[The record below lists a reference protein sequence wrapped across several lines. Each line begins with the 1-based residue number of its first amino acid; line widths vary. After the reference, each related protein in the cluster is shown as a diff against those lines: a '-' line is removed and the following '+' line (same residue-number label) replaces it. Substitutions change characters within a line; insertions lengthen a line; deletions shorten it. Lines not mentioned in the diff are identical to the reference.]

1 MSSSKKI
8 YKELLNI
15 LFTEQQILF
24 VFLAYSIFISL
35 IYLAVPLGAQII
47 VNIISTGVLIQPL
60 VIISIGVLFGLIFL
74 GVLRILQLYITEIL
88 QRKIFAKISWQ
99 TASRLLKVAQK
110 HLSEVYAPEL
120 VNRFFDTV
128 TIQKSLTLILL
139 EVPSAILQI
148 LVGLIIMGI
157 YHPILI
163 VFDIFLIA
171 VIFLIV
177 ILGYR
182 GLETSL
188 AESSSKYKVAYWLEE
203 IARCNVGFKMNAK
216 EDFLLNHLDEKI
228 LNYLSDRK
236 QHFKVILR
244 QFSGSY
250 LFEAFASAGVLSIG
264 AWLVINGKMTLGQ
277 LVASE
282 IIILMILS
290 SIDKIVQKI
299 ETWYDLLTAIDKVS
313 YISKLGVEKKDGILL
328 EPSEIGSEIKIID
341 VDFSYNDSVKVFNK
355 LNMELSSGARA
366 SLVGVSGSGKTSLAY
381 ILSGL
386 YEINSGHI
394 FIDGRDIRSIDLDSL
409 RTRFALVSDFNEI
422 FSGTV
427 EENILLGRNAL
438 EKDSLDKVIDLLEL
452 ERDLRKYPKGLNT
465 KLLSEGRNIS
475 LGQRQRILIARSI
488 IGNPQLL
495 ILDEAFGGMDEMTKL
510 KIINKI
516 FDLKNPWTILNITHD
531 AEVVAR
537 TKEIFLLEDGAIKE
551 KGLIDDLSND
561 TKSSFSQLFPELA
574 KFKIREAN

>member
-1 MSSSKKI
+1 MSPDKKI
-8 YKELLNI
+8 YKELWNI
-15 LFTEQQILF
+15 LFAEKQMLA
-24 VFLAYSIFISL
+24 VFLAYSIFISI
-35 IYLAVPLGAQII
+35 IYLTIPLGAQII

-60 VIISIGVLFGLIFL
+60 VIISIGVLLGLVFL
-74 GVLRILQLYITEIL
+74 GFLRVLQLYITEIL

-128 TIQKSLTLILL
+128 TIQKALTIILL
-139 EVPSAILQI
+139 EVPVAFLQI
-148 LVGLIIMGI
+148 VVGLIILGI
-157 YHPILI
+157 YHPFLV

-171 VIFLIV
+171 AIVLIV
-177 ILGYR
+177 SLGFK

-216 EDFLLNHLDEKI
+216 DDFLLNHLDEKI
-228 LNYLSDRK
+228 LHYLSDRK

-244 QFSGSY
+244 QISGSY
-250 LFEAFASAGVLSIG
+250 ILEAFASAGVLAIG
-264 AWLVINGKMTLGQ
+264 SWLVISGNMTLGQ
-277 LVASE
+277 LVAAE
-282 IIILMILS
+282 IIILMILAA
-290 SIDKIVQKI
+290 IDKITQKL
-299 ETWYDLLTAIDKVS
+299 ESWYDLLTAIDKVN
-313 YISKLGVEKKDGILL
+313 YINKLSIEKKDGVLL
-328 EPSEIGSEIKIID
+328 EPRDKGAEIKIID
-341 VDFSYNDSVKVFNK
+341 LDFSYTDTVKVFNK
-355 LNMELSSGARA
+355 LNMELKPAARA

-386 YEINSGHI
+386 YEISTGSV
-394 FIDGRDIRSIDLDSL
+394 FVDGRDLNSIDLDSL
-409 RTRFALVSDFNEI
+409 RARFALVSDFNEI

-427 EENILLGRNAL
+427 EENILLGRDHLAKESL
-438 EKDSLDKVIDLLEL
+438 EKVIEMLEL
-452 ERDLRKYPKGLNT
+452 ERDLRKYPNGINT
-465 KLLSEGRNIS
+465 HLLSEGRNIS
-475 LGQRQRILIARSI
+475 LGQRQRILIARAV

-510 KIINKI
+510 KIINKM

-537 TKEIFLLEDGAIKE
+537 TNEIFLLEDGCIKE

-561 TKSSFSQLFPELA
+561 SNSAFSRLFPELA
-574 KFKIREAN
+574 KFKIRESF